1 MNTAFFFQNNK
12 IEFDGEEKREK
23 TNETSWRKLSIGT
36 WIVFCRWWNSVWGNE
51 SNKKLICKHGK
62 WKMIL
67 YANQEGNITRF

>member
-23 TNETSWRKLSIGT
+23 KLT
-36 WIVFCRWWNSVWGNE
+36 KRVEERCVSVHRLHFVVDKIQFGVMIQINI
-51 SNKKLICKHGK
+51 KLICK